1 MFYINRSS
9 MKIFG
14 ESVENVFEAVEEF
27 YKLHKVSFTE
37 FEFFLEQDFKIPKD
51 ITGDAVKS
59 YLGSAFNFGE
69 NYRTLQSQSLATHF
83 IYILAIL
90 YFLLLSI
97 FGRRNFKEQKV
108 DVLFEN
114 CFSSGIQDDYIGLY
128 NNLGH
133 HNLGV
138 MQTSRI
144 RGYSLFKFWK
154 SEDINIGGLSR
165 NVFRTYAKYSGYYNS
180 AISQRILF
188 SLCKRY
194 KSYVKLSN
202 LMGLNFLQ
210 LALRISKSIAVYETD
225 IGPLKAKVLI
235 SFDDNAY
242 RSLRY
247 YIYKQ
252 KINSIMVIQNGCR
265 MGFESN
271 RLGDMY
277 LYSDYY
283 FGFGKKSIQIQ
294 SGMKSTNKLG
304 VGSLRLFNVI
314 SNNNYSSNSSYEYDV
329 IFLEQLSESEVPAYS
344 FITYRKCIELICKFA
359 IDNPQYTVAYR
370 TRISRRNLSFMGE
383 KINTNALLIDGMLKG
398 AGIYISDDMTKD
410 SYLEVL
416 RSKVVIFYTSTLGFE
431 AIGMNKRVLNLNLDK
446 LSLGISNKNEI
457 DALVDYD
464 HNLFQEKLH
473 YLLKSS
479 DSKLSELLRC
489 RKMQFMNAEENIENV
504 ICSSV
509 AKEVL
514 RDYL

>member
-1 MFYINRSS
+1 

-14 ESVENVFEAVEEF
+14 ESVENVFEAVEEL
-27 YKLHKVSFTE
+27 YTLHEFSFTE
-37 FEFFLEQDFKIPKD
+37 FEFFIEQDFKIPKY

-59 YLGSAFNFGE
+59 YLGSAFNCGQ
-69 NYRTLQSQSLATHF
+69 NYRILQSQPLATHF
-83 IYILAIL
+83 IYLLAIL
-90 YFLLLSI
+90 YFLFLSI
-97 FGRRNFKEQKV
+97 FGRRNFKEKKV

-128 NNLGH
+128 NNLGC

-138 MQTSRI
+138 MQTSYI
-144 RGYSLFKFWK
+144 RGYSLLKFWK
-154 SEDINIGGLSR
+154 SVEINIGSLSR
-165 NVFRTYAKYSGYYNS
+165 SVFITYAKYSGYYNS
-180 AISQRILF
+180 AISRRILF

-202 LMGLNFLQ
+202 VMGLNFLQ

-247 YIYKQ
+247 YIYKK

-283 FGFGKKSIQIQ
+283 FGFGEKSIQIQ
-294 SGMKSTNKLG
+294 SGMISTNKLG
-304 VGSLRLFNVI
+304 VGSLRLFNVT
-314 SNNNYSSNSSYEYDV
+314 SKNNHLTNSSYEYDV

-344 FITYRKCIELICKFA
+344 FITYRKCVELICKFA
-359 IDNPQYTVAYR
+359 IDNPQYNVVYR
-370 TRISRRNLSFMGE
+370 TRISRKNLRLMGD
-383 KINTNALLIDGMLKG
+383 KINSDALLIESMLKE
-398 AGIYISDDMTKD
+398 AGICISDDMTKD

-431 AIGMNKRVLNLNLDK
+431 AIGINKRVLNLNLDK
-446 LSLGISNKNEI
+446 LSIGISNKNEI
-457 DALVDYD
+457 DTLVDYD
-464 HNLFQEKLH
+464 HNLFQKKLH
-473 YLLKSS
+473 YLLESS
-479 DSKLSELLRC
+479 SSKLSELMRC
-489 RKMQFMNAEENIENV
+489 RKIQFMNTEENIENV
-504 ICSSV
+504 ICSAV
-509 AKEVL
+509 AKEL
-514 RDYL
+514 SKDYL